1 MKEQA
6 ICKIVYSMCFYTWI
20 VEGKNTENACSV
32 PKWKNINKDLFSIEV
47 KEPVF
52 YRGKETPTEK

>member
-1 MKEQA
+1 
-6 ICKIVYSMCFYTWI
+6 MCFYIWI
-20 VEGKNTENACSV
+20 VEEKNTKNACSV
-32 PKWKNINKDLFSIEV
+32 SKWKNINKDLFFIEV

>member
-1 MKEQA
+1 MQN
-6 ICKIVYSMCFYTWI
+6 SMFY
-20 VEGKNTENACSV
+20 VLLYMDRGRKNIENACSV